1 MYYAHQKGA
10 DIMHSLYHC
19 DDLLQMQE
27 IVIHKH
33 PETGEYVWEKTGNR
47 AEFRILSHG
56 PVGEGASR
64 RTYEAHRVNGVSGRL
79 RLKQCISTER
89 SAQQRFLRTAL
100 LQQKLLDHPDTVN
113 ATAGLFGVYLG
124 EDGHLW
130 EAQDFRD
137 SQCYNEVEE
146 PSVHSALT
154 HLRYF
159 AEAVYR
165 YHTLDGEA
173 WLLLDLSPS
182 NLSVFRPESGINGVC
197 FFDFDSMLTAE
208 EILQNHSLFGSQ
220 HYTAPEVEWPQDG
233 QPIDCRADIYS
244 LGVILFEKLL
254 GRYPDPES
262 ESCSFSEYDFT
273 DCTNPQLLQNL
284 SSAAKEAL
292 TEFFQHTITNDAD
305 SRYENT
311 NQMLQA
317 IDHLL
322 ELTNPAG
329 VQIPH
334 LTRQNIQPTSNFLGR
349 DDVLCAIHEAFET
362 SNCRSV
368 ILHGVG
374 GAGKSETA
382 RQYAALH
389 QGDYAGINFLVCTP
403 EDNNWK
409 TLVDRLE
416 FASGGTSELDRHN
429 LIILDNFDCNDPA
442 VMRSVLMD
450 LMERT
455 GEARI
460 LVTTR
465 SCRMPALPNCAELP
479 LEENN
484 QLALSVFR
492 ANYPRSLSASDESV
506 VYRILSAVGFN
517 TYAADMIA
525 RELAARPELT
535 LTHFLDRMEFVGIG
549 RALPNAEISTG
560 KDKDYAPAPFTQ
572 QVEKLFADVLSH
584 DFTLQQKLILF
595 LLTHAPARYFSRIH
609 ICRMVGDHEDA
620 ALADQAVEQLLR
632 RNWLRQQTLEDHLT
646 IGVHPLAA
654 EALSGKLDVSGEML
668 RSLCVNLLTMTDI
681 GESFFQDL
689 YFLISARKYP
699 DWPAEILAGCQ
710 TEAQRTQEHLRNTM
724 ILKALNARLASLSLP
739 IWLDDSLL
747 SNPGEGFGISAVSG
761 DGDSAR
767 YFCYLEDANLSLQ
780 YLQISHRDYDL
791 QADQIS
797 VEITE
802 ACPGTNET
810 ISLLRVTTG
819 DSGAQTFDLSVLTHG
834 TPEQRSALHS
844 PAYRPRTR
852 KARSHKVYLEPE
864 KCFCRIAPKDFYG
877 GFPSAPVTRIG
888 ARAFL
893 GLEELRHVVLPE
905 TVREIEHDAFRHSGL
920 TEVIIPGAA
929 GRVTIGDMAFF
940 GCHALTKVTL
950 SEGVFGL
957 FSSAFSDCSALTEVS
972 LPSSLTYL
980 GDNAFSRTALKSLT
994 LPEGLAVIGMGAFR
1008 ETPLETVRLPDSLKV
1023 IGAFAF
1029 SCCKKLKD
1037 IRLGNGVVRI
1047 GRGSFWGCESLP
1059 YLRLP
1064 DSLQFVEPVAFD
1076 SCFALKTLSL
1086 PGSVEFESLAL
1097 ENCPLEMV
1105 LLRSTPTC
1113 SLQQQLAANPPQHIL
1128 TPLSSTHYMRFCRY
1142 ENQYIPHPEILPA
1155 VDLDVL

>member
-1 MYYAHQKGA
+1 
-10 DIMHSLYHC
+10 MHSLYHC
-19 DDLLQMQE
+19 DDLLQMHE

-64 RTYEAHRVNGVSGRL
+64 RTYEARRVNGISGRL
-79 RLKQCISTER
+79 RLKQCISTEH

-146 PSVHSALT
+146 SSVHSALT

-159 AEAVYR
+159 TEAVYR

-182 NLSVFRPESGINGVC
+182 NLSVFRSESGINGAC

-208 EILQNHSLFGSQ
+208 EVLQNQSLFGSQ
-220 HYTAPEVEWPQDG
+220 HYTAPEVAWPQDG
-233 QPIDCRADIYS
+233 QSIDCRADIYS

-262 ESCSFSEYDFT
+262 ESYSFSEYDFT

-292 TEFFQHTITNDAD
+292 TEFFQHTIANDAD
-305 SRYENT
+305 FRYENT

-329 VQIPH
+329 VQIPR
-334 LTRQNIQPTSNFLGR
+334 LTRQNIRPTSNFLGR

-389 QGDYAGINFLVCTP
+389 QEDYAGINFLVCTP
-403 EDNNWK
+403 EDSNWE

-429 LIILDNFDCNDPA
+429 LIILDNFDCADPA
-442 VMRSVLMD
+442 LMRSVLMD
-450 LMERT
+450 FLEHT
-455 GEARI
+455 GEARV

-465 SCRMPALPNCAELP
+465 SCRMPALPRCEELP
-479 LEENN
+479 LVEND
-484 QLALSVFR
+484 QLALAVFR
-492 ANYPRSLSASDESV
+492 ANYPHHLSTDDAATV
-506 VYRILSAVGFN
+506 RTILSAVDFN

-525 RELAARPELT
+525 RELAARPEMNLT
-535 LTHFLDRMEFVGIG
+535 QFLERMQFFGI
-549 RALPNAEISTG
+549 RALSSAEVSTG
-560 KDKDYAPAPFTQ
+560 KDKDYTPAPFTR

-595 LLTHAPARYFSRIH
+595 LLINAPARYFSRTH
-609 ICRMVGDHEDA
+609 ICRMVGDHTGTT
-620 ALADQAVEQLLR
+620 LADQAVEQLLR
-632 RNWLRQQTLEDHLT
+632 RNWLRQTTTYGPAT

-654 EALSGKLDVSGEML
+654 EALSGKLTVTGEML
-668 RSLCVNLLTMTDI
+668 RTVCVNLLTMTDI
-681 GESFFQDL
+681 GESFFQEL
-689 YFLISARKYP
+689 YFLVSARRYP

-724 ILKALNARLASLSLP
+724 ILKALNARLASLKLP
-739 IWLDDSLL
+739 VWLDSPLRNL
-747 SNPGEGFGISAVSG
+747 GAGFGISAVAG
-761 DGDSAR
+761 DGEAAR
-767 YFCYLEDANLSLQ
+767 YFCYLEEANLSLQ
-780 YLQISHRDYDL
+780 YLEIAHRDYSL
-791 QADQIS
+791 NENQIS
-797 VEITE
+797 VEFKEVCPKGNDTIT
-802 ACPGTNET
+802 
-810 ISLLRVTTG
+810 LLRVTTG
-819 DSGAQTFDLSVLTHG
+819 DDGDQTFDLSVLKHG
-834 TPEQRSALHS
+834 APEQRRALHS
-844 PAYRPRTR
+844 PAYCPRTR
-852 KARSHKVYLEPE
+852 KARSHRVYLEAE
-864 KCFCRIAPKDFYG
+864 KYFCRISPKDFRG
-877 GFPSAPVTRIG
+877 GFPAVPVTRIG

-893 GLEELRHVVLPE
+893 GLDTLRHIVLPE
-905 TVREIEHDAFRHSGL
+905 TVLDIEHDAFRYCGL

-940 GCHALTKVTL
+940 GCDALTKVAL
-950 SEGVFGL
+950 SEGIFGI

-972 LPSSLTYL
+972 FPSSLAYL
-980 GDNAFSRTALKSLT
+980 GDNAFSRTGLKSLT
-994 LPEGLAVIGMGAFR
+994 LPEGPAMIGMGAFR
-1008 ETPLETVRLPDSLKV
+1008 ETPLETVRLPDSMKV
-1023 IGAFAF
+1023 ILPLAF
-1029 SCCKKLKD
+1029 SCCKNLKD
-1037 IRLGNGVVRI
+1037 LRLGNGVIRI

-1086 PGSVEFESLAL
+1086 PGSVEFEGLAL

-1105 LLRSTPTC
+1105 LLRSTPTH

-1128 TPLSSTHYMRFCRY
+1128 TPLSPSHYMRFCRY

-1155 VDLDVL
+1155 ADLDVL